1 MVFANNRIARTTGIR
16 QQRRYDFCYP
26 HRTGRFPRPIISYRN
41 VPIHVLIVLMHDQIS
56 NHYQKWKHLT
66 LLCSRLHSYEKHLH
80 TPPKRTSKNRIIAKD
95 ADAKLKLKV
104 ISAIEACFNGY
115 LAGRVSLASFEY
127 PRQRPSPRGKW

>member
-16 QQRRYDFCYP
+16 QQRRYDFCYL

-41 VPIHVLIVLMHDQIS
+41 VPILVLIVLMHDQIS
-56 NHYQKWKHLT
+56 NHY
-66 LLCSRLHSYEKHLH
+66 HSYEKHLH